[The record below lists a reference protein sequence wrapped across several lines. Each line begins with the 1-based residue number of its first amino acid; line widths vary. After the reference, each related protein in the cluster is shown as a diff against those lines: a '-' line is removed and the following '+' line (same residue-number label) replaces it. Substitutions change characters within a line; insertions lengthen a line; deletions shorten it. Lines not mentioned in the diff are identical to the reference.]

1 MKAITRSGTVY
12 DVKFR
17 NTLGLMELFHI
28 EHDDDTMKEWFFFGA
43 LINISGEWHHCS
55 FEKKYIDDKL
65 TPFVGLSDSAK
76 KALNLDTSKPVF
88 IRLDSIPEEEFEIFY
103 KDLIQSIKEKA
114 NALEFTYIDITSY
127 ITMPHNY
134 ICGSDC
140 KDDSRYLHFNDKALK
155 ILDAFNALDDFD
167 DRMNFT
173 SKFEGHDTTYRID
186 GTNIDKLFELAGPKL
201 KEIEAKR
208 EERRRK
214 EEKIRRVKEAIKNGA
229 ISFYCES
236 VPHNEDLS
244 DVILTRPCPNS
255 GSFILTHRIPAEV
268 FSKIKKFG
276 VYYDNDFLE
285 ECDMF
290 WSAPGWRFG
299 KEAIET
305 LLRDNFKVFV
315 DYEEVSLTEDSE
327 TKKPRPK
334 PEGIGIENGGDNDP
348 LKGVDFK

>member
-17 NTLGLMELFHI
+17 NTNDLFMLYLC
-28 EHDDDTMKEWFFFGA
+28 ERDGTALSWRDFDG
-43 LINISGEWHHCS
+43 LINISGEWYHCLMEAGIS
-55 FEKKYIDDKL
+55 NNEVIPAVRLCKDAIDALGLNTEKS
-65 TPFVGLSDSAK
+65 VC
-76 KALNLDTSKPVF
+76 
-88 IRLDSIPEEEFEIFY
+88 IRLDSTPKEEFDAFY
-103 KDLIQSIKEKA
+103 GEMLKSIKEKA
-114 NALEFTYIDITSY
+114 KELSFTYIEFTDDF
-127 ITMPHNY
+127 

-140 KDDSRYLHFNDKALK
+140 AEKCDYLYFNEKALN
-155 ILDAFNALDDFD
+155 ILNAFKAIDKLE
-167 DRMNFT
+167 DRLKFT
-173 SKFEGHDTTYRID
+173 SCFEGKDTTYRVD
-186 GTNIDKLFELAGPKL
+186 STNMDKLFALATPKL
-201 KEIEAKR
+201 KEIEERKKLEEI
-208 EERRRK
+208 EERK
-214 EEKIRRVKEAIKNGA
+214 EIEEFRRVKEAIENGA
-229 ISFYCES
+229 IFFNCES
-236 VPHNEDLS
+236 APHDEDLS
-244 DVILTRPCPNS
+244 EAILTRPCPNS

-276 VYYDNDFLE
+276 VYYDYDFLE

-334 PEGIGIENGGDNDP
+334 PEGIRIENGGDNDP

>member
-1 MKAITRSGTVY
+1 MKAITKSGAVY

-17 NTLGLMELFHI
+17 NNCSLMELFHI
-28 EHDDDTMKEWFFFGA
+28 EHDDDTIKKMVFFGA
-43 LINISGEWHHCS
+43 LINISGEWYHCS

-65 TPFVGLSDSAK
+65 TPCVLLSDSAE
-76 KALNLDTSKPVF
+76 KALNLATSKPVF
-88 IRLDSIPEEEFEIFY
+88 IRLDSIPEEEFETFY

-114 NALEFTYIDITSY
+114 NALEFTYIDIT
-127 ITMPHNY
+127 HNY

-173 SKFEGHDTTYRID
+173 SKFEGYDTTYRID
-186 GTNIDKLFELAGPKL
+186 ETNVNKLFDLAGPKL

-208 EERRRK
+208 EEKRRR
-214 EEKIRRVKEAIKNGA
+214 EEKIRRVKEAVENGA
-229 ISFYCES
+229 ISFHCES
-236 VPHNEDLS
+236 APHDEDLS
-244 DVILTRPCPNS
+244 KVILTRPCPNL
-255 GSFILTHRIPAEV
+255 GSFTLTHRIPAEV

-276 VYYDNDFLE
+276 VYYDSDFLE

-315 DYEEVSLTEDSE
+315 DYEEVPLTKD
-327 TKKPRPK
+327 
-334 PEGIGIENGGDNDP
+334 
-348 LKGVDFK
+348 

>member
-17 NTLGLMELFHI
+17 NNRTLMELFHI

-65 TPFVGLSDSAK
+65 TPCVELSDSAE

-114 NALEFTYIDITSY
+114 NALEFTYIDITPY
-127 ITMPHNY
+127 ITRSHNY

-214 EEKIRRVKEAIKNGA
+214 EEKIRRVKEAIEKGA

-236 VPHNEDLS
+236 APHNEDLS
-244 DVILTRPCPNS
+244 EVILTRPCPNS
-255 GSFILTHRIPAEV
+255 GSFTLTHRIPAEV

>member
-1 MKAITRSGTVY
+1 MKAITKSGTVY

-17 NTLGLMELFHI
+17 NNRTLMELFHI
-28 EHDDDTMKEWFFFGA
+28 EHDDDTMKKWFFFGA

-65 TPFVGLSDSAK
+65 TPVVELSDSAE
-76 KALNLDTSKPVF
+76 KALNLDTSKTVF

-103 KDLIQSIKEKA
+103 KDLIQPIKEKA
-114 NALEFTYIDITSY
+114 NALEFTYIDIT
-127 ITMPHNY
+127 HNY

-140 KDDSRYLHFNDKALK
+140 KDDFRYLNFNDKALK

-173 SKFEGHDTTYRID
+173 SKFEGYDTTYRI

-229 ISFYCES
+229 ISFHCES
-236 VPHNEDLS
+236 APHDEDLS
-244 DVILTRPCPNS
+244 EAILTRPCPNS
-255 GSFILTHRIPAEV
+255 GSFTLTHRVPAEV

-276 VYYDNDFLE
+276 VYYDHDFFE

-290 WSAPGWRFG
+290 WSVPGWRFG
-299 KEAIET
+299 KEAIDT

-315 DYEEVSLTEDSE
+315 DYEEVSLIKDQE
-327 TKKPRPK
+327 TKSPT
-334 PEGIGIENGGDNDP
+334 
-348 LKGVDFK
+348 